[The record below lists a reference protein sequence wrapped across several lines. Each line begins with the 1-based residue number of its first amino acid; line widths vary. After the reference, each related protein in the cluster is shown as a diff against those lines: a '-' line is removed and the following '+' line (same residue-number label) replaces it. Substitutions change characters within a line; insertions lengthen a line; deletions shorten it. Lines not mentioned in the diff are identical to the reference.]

1 MAMTHSQYGLL
12 IFGCVSLVLVFFG
25 VCAFLR
31 KKPTHVRPDY
41 GPAYLVPEHGT

>member
-1 MAMTHSQYGLL
+1 MAMNQSQYGML
-12 IFGCVSLVLVFFG
+12 IFGCIALVLMFFG

-41 GPAYLVPEHGT
+41 GPAYLVTEHDT